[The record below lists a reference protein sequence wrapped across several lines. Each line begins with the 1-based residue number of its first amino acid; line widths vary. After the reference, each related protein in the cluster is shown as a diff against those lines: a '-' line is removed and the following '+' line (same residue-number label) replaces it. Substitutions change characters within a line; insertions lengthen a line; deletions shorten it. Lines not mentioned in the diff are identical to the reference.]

1 MFPEKILKTYGD
13 LGGELHLVE
22 VERGRN
28 GLGLSLAGNRD
39 LSVMSIFV
47 VGIHPE
53 SPVGRDGRIRVGDE
67 LLEVGLEVKILFHR
81 GMWFKSWFV
90 VQFLVER
97 HNSCPRQYASKD
109 RASLVQIFMH
119 FSMVNVTC

>member
-1 MFPEKILKTYGD
+1 M
-13 LGGELHLVE
+13 E

-81 GMWFKSWFV
+81 GTCMWFKSWFV

-97 HNSCPRQYASKD
+97 HNSRSRQYASTIEHHLY
-109 RASLVQIFMH
+109 R
-119 FSMVNVTC
+119 FSCISQW